1 MSTNSSS
8 SSVAAPDQARSI
20 EARLQ
25 ALEAEVQFLRFVV
38 FAIIGMLFLSVIA
51 YFVPAVQMI
60 VFLALFAA
68 IVVFGVVAIIR
79 SVQFFLNRSFGPP
92 L

>member
-1 MSTNSSS
+1 MSTNWSSS
-8 SSVAAPDQARSI
+8 SITSTDQARSI

-38 FAIIGMLFLSVIA
+38 FAIIGMLFLAVVA

-60 VFLALFAA
+60 VFLVLFAA

-79 SVQFFLNRSFGPP
+79 SVQFLLNRTVGPP

>member
-1 MSTNSSS
+1 MSANSSS

-20 EARLQ
+20 ETRLQ
-25 ALEAEVQFLRFVV
+25 ALEAEVQFLRTLV
-38 FAIIGMLFLSVIA
+38 FAIIGMLFLAVVA

-79 SVQFFLNRSFGPP
+79 SVQFLLNRTVGSP